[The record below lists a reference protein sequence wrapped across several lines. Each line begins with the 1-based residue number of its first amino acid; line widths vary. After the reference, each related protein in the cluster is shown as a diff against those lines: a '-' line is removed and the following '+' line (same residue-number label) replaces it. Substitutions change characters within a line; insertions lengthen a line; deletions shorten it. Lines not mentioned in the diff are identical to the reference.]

1 MPLSDHEQQLL
12 DQLEKQLRSEDPR
25 FAQNI
30 TQPRSEAG
38 SPISA
43 KRFVGGA
50 LALIAGA
57 AVVVASIYL
66 FELPFNVIGGVIGFA
81 IMVLGGYWAVAG
93 NETASAPAAGTTG
106 SAEPSEA
113 PAPEAPCRWR
123 DVLTGAEFTGT
134 RLQVAELLDRLPV
147 AVLERVE

>member
-30 TQPRSEAG
+30 TQPRSETG

-93 NETASAPAAGTTG
+93 NDAPSAAPTGAANSTTRAPGRAKSAAG
-106 SAEPSEA
+106 
-113 PAPEAPCRWR
+113 
-123 DVLTGAEFTGT
+123 GANGGFM
-134 RLQVAELLDRLPV
+134 DRL
-147 AVLERVE
+147 EDRWDKRRRGE

>member
-30 TQPRSEAG
+30 AQPRNDAG
-38 SPISA
+38 SSISA

-50 LALIAGA
+50 LALLAGA

-66 FELPFNVIGGVIGFA
+66 FELPFNIIGGVLGFA
-81 IMVLGGYWAVAG
+81 VMVFGGYWAVAG
-93 NETASAPAAGTTG
+93 GDAGRSASATGTAGGSAAGPAKKKSASAGAG
-106 SAEPSEA
+106 SS
-113 PAPEAPCRWR
+113 
-123 DVLTGAEFTGT
+123 GFM
-134 RLQVAELLDRLPV
+134 DRL
-147 AVLERVE
+147 EDRWDKRRRGGE